1 MLALGAISWYK
12 RFIHSVVM
20 VTPDALPRA
29 FSIAVR
35 RLESGIST
43 GLSKGLSKSTLT
55 PLLMS
60 VGMWVLMEAL
70 LRRFPS
76 TRTAFPGPNP
86 VFATRGEM
94 SDMELLLRIS
104 HVRLVACSSPV
115 KSVMLAL
122 GASSSY

>member
-1 MLALGAISWYK
+1 
-12 RFIHSVVM
+12 M

-43 GLSKGLSKSTLT
+43 SLSKSTLTPLLMSSTLT

-70 LRRFPS
+70 LRGFPFTIITS
-76 TRTAFPGPNP
+76 PGPNP

-94 SDMELLLRIS
+94 SDMELL
-104 HVRLVACSSPV
+104 
-115 KSVMLAL
+115 
-122 GASSSY
+122 